1 METIHQIIVESVSGG
16 FWNFIGYWIMIS
28 LLLGIPAKVLIFAIN
43 RPLRHRTIRKQEYLP
58 SHCDADGDFKDGS
71 EQLFAF
77 LKYHYKGSLMNPTDE
92 ELKKYIE
99 IYLSK

>member
-1 METIHQIIVESVSGG
+1 MKE
-16 FWNFIGYWIMIS
+16 FINY
-28 LLLGIPAKVLIFAIN
+28 LE
-43 RPLRHRTIRKQEYLP
+43 RKIDG
-58 SHCDADGDFKDGS
+58 CDALGRLEREKAVYQSVLKEYRKAIKVIPCCKSDS

-77 LKYHYKGSLMNPTDE
+77 LKYHYKGSLKNPTDE